1 MLPLYTRTD
10 ITDQIVYIPISLLL
24 KEQSDQDLHYLP
36 FRHNRSTPHQVHV
49 HVVLT
54 IVDKY
59 CKNSVSV
66 C

>member
-10 ITDQIVYIPISLLL
+10 ITDQIVYILISLLL

-36 FRHNRSTPHQVHV
+36 CHNRSTPHQVHV
-49 HVVLT
+49 HVVLR

-59 CKNSVSV
+59 CQKNSVSV